1 MLKHFC
7 KTLVLV
13 SLLGYGVASS
23 AATAVAT
30 YNFDGSL
37 AAAEAGAPALVAID
51 PLGQNGFETAVV
63 FGSSQTVYRW
73 SGSGTDSALNAGLM
87 LDATGLTS
95 YDNYSIELVFEF
107 SELAQAGGGWR
118 RIVDTQNRVSDNGFY
133 VDPDNF
139 LQVFPVVTGST
150 VFTTPGFHS
159 VVLSNYVVNG
169 TREVKAY
176 LDSSLQLS
184 SDTDQLNLDNANNP
198 GHLLHFF
205 VDNFIVAPNEYA
217 NGRIAYMR
225 IYDGVLVPVP
235 EPGALAL
242 LTPGLLVVAWAARR
256 RRRHA

>member
-1 MLKHFC
+1 MLKNLA
-7 KTLVLV
+7 KTILLA
-13 SLLGYGVASS
+13 SLATCAAAAS

-30 YNFDGSL
+30 YTFDGTL
-37 AAAEAGAPALVAID
+37 AAAEPGAPALVAID
-51 PLGQNGFETAVV
+51 PLAQNAFETAVV
-63 FGSSQTVYRW
+63 FGNSQTVYRW
-73 SGSGTDSALNAGLM
+73 SGNAADTAQHAGLM

-107 SELAQAGGGWR
+107 TELAQAGGGWR
-118 RIVDTQNRVSDNGFY
+118 RIVDTQNRVSDSGFY

-139 LQVFPVVTGST
+139 LEVYPVVIGTT

-159 VVLSNYVVNG
+159 VVMSNFVVNG

-176 LDSSLQLS
+176 LDGSLQLS

-205 VDNFIVAPNEYA
+205 VDNFGDAPLEFA

-225 IYDGVLVPVP
+225 IYDGVLIPVP
-235 EPGALAL
+235 EPGSLAL
-242 LTPGLLVVAWAARR
+242 LAPGLVLVGWAVR

>member
-1 MLKHFC
+1 MLKNLA
-7 KTLVLV
+7 KTVLLA
-13 SLLGYGVASS
+13 SLAMCAAAAS

-30 YNFDGSL
+30 YTFDGTL

-51 PLGQNGFETAVV
+51 PLAQNAFETAVV
-63 FGSSQTVYRW
+63 FGNSQTVYRW

-87 LDATGLTS
+87 LDATGLVS

-139 LQVFPVVTGST
+139 LEVFPVVIGTT
-150 VFTTPGFHS
+150 AFTTPGFHS
-159 VVLSNYVVNG
+159 VVMSNFVVNG

-176 LDSSLQLS
+176 LDGSLQLS

-205 VDNFIVAPNEYA
+205 VDNFIVAPNEIA

-225 IYDGVLVPVP
+225 IYDGVLIPVP
-235 EPGALAL
+235 EPGSLAL
-242 LTPGLLVVAWAARR
+242 LAPGLVLVAWAVR